1 MNGIEFLKTFK
12 DLIDRQFLFG
22 MMWMRN
28 RFGLKL
34 FVFLLLPSL
43 AAVVAALVRCWDW
56 VVVAVMGDWPGEVKG
71 RSTQF
76 PCRALDGVCCHTRL
90 AAQKVGEKNKQIKSK
105 PPPRAPKENLSKILW
120 RR

>member
-56 VVVAVMGDWPGEVKG
+56 VVAVAVMGDWPGEVKG

-76 PCRALDGVCCHTRL
+76 PYRALDGVCCHTRL
-90 AAQKVGEKNKQIKSK
+90 AAQKGRGEQKIKTNQIENHLPAHPKKN
-105 PPPRAPKENLSKILW
+105 LV
-120 RR
+120 